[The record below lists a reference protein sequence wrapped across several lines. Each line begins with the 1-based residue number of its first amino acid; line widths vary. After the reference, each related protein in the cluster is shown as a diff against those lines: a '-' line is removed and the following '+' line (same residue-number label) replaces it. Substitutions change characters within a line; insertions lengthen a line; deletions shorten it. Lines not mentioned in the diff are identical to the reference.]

1 MVTTVSGDAPY
12 AYDHIAG
19 LILAGG
25 RGTRMGGKDKGLVE
39 FNGKQVTD
47 NDQLVSMVVATRPG
61 STVPVTIVRDKN
73 VLAALR
79 PQVAEVLVNAN
90 RNEEAYRQ
98 TGCRVVSDAV
108 TGFAGPLAG
117 ISAGMHAVTRSHVL
131 VLPCDGP
138 FVPAWLAQRLWAASA
153 GKDDTIVAAH
163 DGERLH
169 PTFALLPVSVLD
181 DLDAYLASGGHKID
195 TFYYRHTFAPVDF
208 SDYPQAFLNIN
219 TPEDVEKFAHLASK

>member
-39 FNGKQVTD
+39 FNGKP
-47 NDQLVSMVVATRPG
+47 MVQH
-61 STVPVTIVRDKN
+61 

>member
-39 FNGKQVTD
+39 FNGKP
-47 NDQLVSMVVATRPG
+47 MVQH
-61 STVPVTIVRDKN
+61 

-195 TFYYRHTFAPVDF
+195 TFYYRHTFATVDC

>member
-1 MVTTVSGDAPY
+1 VFSTPVDESAMAGMVTTMSDDAPQVR
-12 AYDHIAG
+12 DRISG

-25 RGTRMGGKDKGLVE
+25 RGTRMGGKDKGLVD
-39 FNGKQVTD
+39 FNGKPMID
-47 NDQLVSMVVATRPG
+47 Y
-61 STVPVTIVRDKN
+61 

-79 PQVAEVLVNAN
+79 PQVAEVLISAN
-90 RNEEAYRQ
+90 RNEEAYRE
-98 TGCRVVSDAV
+98 TGCSVVSDAL

-117 ISAGMHAVTRSHVL
+117 ISAGMHAATRTHVL

-138 FVPAWLAQRLWAASA
+138 FVPAWLAQRLWAASG
-153 GKDDTIVAAH
+153 GKDDMIVAAH

-181 DLDAYLASGGHKID
+181 DLDAYLAADGHKID
-195 TFYYRHTFAPVDF
+195 TFYYRHGFAPVDF

-219 TPEDVEKFAHLASK
+219 TPEDVEQFAHLASK

>member
-1 MVTTVSGDAPY
+1 MMVTTASGAAPQVH
-12 AYDHIAG
+12 DHIVG

-39 FNGKQVTD
+39 FNGKP
-47 NDQLVSMVVATRPG
+47 MVEH
-61 STVPVTIVRDKN
+61 

-79 PQVAEVLVNAN
+79 PQVAEVFISAN
-90 RNEEAYRQ
+90 RNEEVYRK
-98 TGCRVVSDAV
+98 TGCTVVSDAL

-117 ISAGMHAVTRSHVL
+117 VSAAMHAATRTHVL

-138 FVPAWLAQRLWAASA
+138 FVPAWLAQRLWAASG
-153 GKDDTIVAAH
+153 GKDDVIVAAH
-163 DGERLH
+163 DGERLQ

-181 DLDAYLASGGHKID
+181 DLDAYLAGGGHKID
-195 TFYYRHTFAPVDF
+195 TFYYRHAFAPVDF

-219 TPEDVEKFAHLASK
+219 TPDDVEKFAHLSGG

>member
-1 MVTTVSGDAPY
+1 MMTPVSGGTPH

-25 RGTRMGGKDKGLVE
+25 RGSRMGGKDKGLVE
-39 FNGKQVTD
+39 FAGKP
-47 NDQLVSMVVATRPG
+47 MVEH
-61 STVPVTIVRDKN
+61 

-79 PQVAEVLVNAN
+79 PQVAEVLISAN
-90 RNEEAYRQ
+90 RNQEAYRE
-98 TGCRVVSDAV
+98 TGCKVVSDTV

-117 ISAGMHAVTRSHVL
+117 VSAGMHAVTCTHVL

-138 FVPAWLAQRLWAASA
+138 FVPPWLAQRLWTASA
-153 GKDDTIVAAH
+153 GKDDMIVAAH

-181 DLDAYLASGGHKID
+181 DLDAYLASGGRKID
-195 TFYYRHTFAPVDF
+195 AFYFRHNFASIDF

-219 TPEDVEKFAHLASK
+219 TPEDVVKFTHLAGE

>member
-1 MVTTVSGDAPY
+1 MAGMVIAMSDDAPR
-12 AYDHIAG
+12 AHDHISG

-39 FNGKQVTD
+39 FNGKP
-47 NDQLVSMVVATRPG
+47 M
-61 STVPVTIVRDKN
+61 IEH

-79 PQVAEVLVNAN
+79 PQVAEVLISAN
-90 RNEEAYRQ
+90 RNEETYRK
-98 TGCRVVSDAV
+98 TGCTVVSDAL

-117 ISAGMHAVTRSHVL
+117 ISAGMRAATRTHVL

-138 FVPAWLAQRLWAASA
+138 FVPVWLAQRFWAASE
-153 GKDDTIVAAH
+153 GKDDMIVAAH

-181 DLDAYLASGGHKID
+181 DLDAYLAADGHKID
-195 TFYYRHTFAPVDF
+195 TFYYRHAFAPVDF

-219 TPEDVEKFAHLASK
+219 TPEDVEQFAHLASE

>member
-1 MVTTVSGDAPY
+1 MMTTASGDAPQ
-12 AYDHIAG
+12 AHDHIVG

-39 FNGKQVTD
+39 FNGKP
-47 NDQLVSMVVATRPG
+47 MVEH
-61 STVPVTIVRDKN
+61 

-79 PQVAEVLVNAN
+79 PQVAEVLINAN
-90 RNEEAYRQ
+90 RNQESYRA

-117 ISAGMHAVTRSHVL
+117 VSAGMHALDAATRTHVL

-153 GKDDTIVAAH
+153 GKDDMIVAAH
-163 DGERLH
+163 DGQRLQ
-169 PTFALLPVSVLD
+169 PTFALLPVSVLG

-195 TFYYRHTFAPVDF
+195 TFYYRHSFAPVDF

-219 TPEDVEKFAHLASK
+219 TPEDVEQFAHLADK

>member
-1 MVTTVSGDAPY
+1 MVNTVSDDAPRVH
-12 AYDHIAG
+12 DRIAG

-25 RGTRMGGKDKGLVE
+25 RGTRMGGKDKGLVQ
-39 FNGKQVTD
+39 FNGKP
-47 NDQLVSMVVATRPG
+47 MVQH
-61 STVPVTIVRDKN
+61 
-73 VLAALR
+73 VLEALR
-79 PQVAEVLVNAN
+79 PQVAEVLISAN
-90 RNEEAYRQ
+90 RNEEAYRK
-98 TGCRVVSDAV
+98 TGCRVVSDAL

-117 ISAGMHAVTRSHVL
+117 ISAGMHAVTRTHLL

-153 GKDDTIVAAH
+153 GKDDVIVAAH

-195 TFYYRHTFAPVDF
+195 TFYYRHRFAPVDF

-219 TPEDVEKFAHLASK
+219 TPEDVEKFAHLASP

>member
-1 MVTTVSGDAPY
+1 MVKEVSDDAPH
-12 AYDHIAG
+12 ALDQIAG

-39 FNGKQVTD
+39 FNGKPM
-47 NDQLVSMVVATRPG
+47 LEY
-61 STVPVTIVRDKN
+61 
-73 VLAALR
+73 VLEALR
-79 PQVAEVLVNAN
+79 PQVGEVLISAN
-90 RNEEAYRQ
+90 RNEESYRK
-98 TGCRVVSDAV
+98 TGCKVVSDAL

-117 ISAGMHAVTRSHVL
+117 ISAGMHAVTRTHLL

-153 GKDDTIVAAH
+153 GKEDMIVAAH

-181 DLDAYLASGGHKID
+181 DLDAYLAAGGHKID
-195 TFYYRHTFAPVDF
+195 TFYFRHGFAPVDF

-219 TPEDVEKFAHLASK
+219 TPEDVEKFAHLAGE

>member
-1 MVTTVSGDAPY
+1 MVTTGSGGAPH
-12 AYDHIAG
+12 AYEHIAG

-39 FNGKQVTD
+39 FNGK
-47 NDQLVSMVVATRPG
+47 SMVEH
-61 STVPVTIVRDKN
+61 

-79 PQVAEVLVNAN
+79 PQVAEVLINAN
-90 RNEEAYRQ
+90 RNEEAYRK
-98 TGCRVVSDAV
+98 TGCKVVSDAV

-117 ISAGMHAVTRSHVL
+117 VSAGMHAVTRTHVL

-138 FVPAWLAQRLWAASA
+138 FVPTWLAQRLWTASA
-153 GKDDTIVAAH
+153 GKDDVIVAAH

-169 PTFALLPVSVLD
+169 PTFALLPLSVLD
-181 DLDAYLASGGHKID
+181 DLDAYLAAGGHKID
-195 TFYYRHTFAPVDF
+195 TFYYRHSFVPVDF

-219 TPEDVEKFAHLASK
+219 TPEDVEQFAHLASE

>member
-1 MVTTVSGDAPY
+1 MVTSVSDDTPLAL
-12 AYDHIAG
+12 DHIAG

-39 FNGKQVTD
+39 FNGKP
-47 NDQLVSMVVATRPG
+47 M
-61 STVPVTIVRDKN
+61 IEH

-79 PQVAEVLVNAN
+79 PQVAEALISAN
-90 RNEEAYRQ
+90 RNEESYRK
-98 TGCRVVSDAV
+98 TGCKVVSDAQ

-117 ISAGMHAVTRSHVL
+117 ISAGMHAVTRTHLL

-153 GKDDTIVAAH
+153 GKDDMIVAAH

-169 PTFALLPVSVLD
+169 PTFALLPLSVLD
-181 DLDAYLASGGHKID
+181 DLDAYLASDGHKID
-195 TFYYRHTFAPVDF
+195 TFYYRHSFAPVDF

-219 TPEDVEKFAHLASK
+219 TPEDVEKFAHLASE

>member
-1 MVTTVSGDAPY
+1 MMVTIVSGDAPH
-12 AYDHIAG
+12 AHDHIAG

-39 FNGKQVTD
+39 FNGKP
-47 NDQLVSMVVATRPG
+47 MVEH
-61 STVPVTIVRDKN
+61 

-79 PQVAEVLVNAN
+79 PQVAEVLINAN
-90 RNEEAYRQ
+90 RNQESYRQ

-117 ISAGMHAVTRSHVL
+117 VSAGMHAVTCTHVL

-138 FVPAWLAQRLWAASA
+138 FVPAWLAHRLWAASA
-153 GKDDTIVAAH
+153 GKDDMIVAAH
-163 DGERLH
+163 DGERLQ

-195 TFYYRHTFAPVDF
+195 TFYYRHSFAPVDF

-219 TPEDVEKFAHLASK
+219 TPEDVEKFAHFASE

>member
-1 MVTTVSGDAPY
+1 MVKTVSEDAPLVH
-12 AYDHIAG
+12 DQIAG

-25 RGTRMGGKDKGLVE
+25 RGTRMGGQDKGLVE
-39 FNGKQVTD
+39 FNGKP
-47 NDQLVSMVVATRPG
+47 MVQH
-61 STVPVTIVRDKN
+61 
-73 VLAALR
+73 VLDALR
-79 PQVAEVLVNAN
+79 PQVAEVLISAN
-90 RNEEAYRQ
+90 RNEDSYRQ
-98 TGCRVVSDAV
+98 TGCRVVSDALS
-108 TGFAGPLAG
+108 GFAGPLAG
-117 ISAGMHAVTRSHVL
+117 ISAGMHAVTRSHLL

-153 GKDDTIVAAH
+153 GKDDVIVAAH

-195 TFYYRHTFAPVDF
+195 TFYYRHSFAPVDF

-219 TPEDVEKFAHLASK
+219 TPEDVEKFAHLASE

>member
-1 MVTTVSGDAPY
+1 MVTRESDAAPRVH
-12 AYDHIAG
+12 DHMTG

-39 FNGKQVTD
+39 FNGKP
-47 NDQLVSMVVATRPG
+47 MVQH
-61 STVPVTIVRDKN
+61 
-73 VLAALR
+73 VLEALR
-79 PQVAEVLVNAN
+79 PQVAEVLISAN
-90 RNEEAYRQ
+90 RNEESYRK
-98 TGCRVVSDAV
+98 TGCRVVSDAL

-153 GKDDTIVAAH
+153 GKDEMIVAAH

-195 TFYYRHTFAPVDF
+195 TFYYRHSFAPVDF

-219 TPEDVEKFAHLASK
+219 TPEDVEKFAHLAGK

>member
-1 MVTTVSGDAPY
+1 MVTTVSGDGPY

-39 FNGKQVTD
+39 FNGKP
-47 NDQLVSMVVATRPG
+47 MVQH
-61 STVPVTIVRDKN
+61 

-195 TFYYRHTFAPVDF
+195 TFYYRHTFTPVDF

>member
-39 FNGKQVTD
+39 FNGKP
-47 NDQLVSMVVATRPG
+47 MVQH
-61 STVPVTIVRDKN
+61 

-79 PQVAEVLVNAN
+79 PQVAYVLVNAN